1 MVMCWTCRYHESL
14 TGKCPLVYVLHLY
27 KTLWLEC
34 HMNKCQHV
42 YPRVLSS
49 LHLMVSSL
57 ENRTR
62 ASVVNLLA
70 AAMDLNR
77 NSLPE
82 ALVALSYHCRLFN
95 QNEATERKLAIMQ
108 KGKLLNLWE
117 ILGMVS
123 TLQNRGEET
132 LFFYGWGP
140 GGGGS

>member
-1 MVMCWTCRYHESL
+1 M
-14 TGKCPLVYVLHLY
+14 
-27 KTLWLEC
+27 
-34 HMNKCQHV
+34 
-42 YPRVLSS
+42 
-49 LHLMVSSL
+49 
-57 ENRTR
+57 
-62 ASVVNLLA
+62 VNLLA